1 MVKDMNNKFKTIREN
16 TNLST
21 EEAANLL
28 GIRLSMLYKIE
39 QGHRNPSLRLM
50 KKMAEV
56 YKCPVQKIF
65 LACNITNSDL
75 NLN

>member
-1 MVKDMNNKFKTIREN
+1 MHNKFKVIREN

-21 EEAANLL
+21 DEAAKSLE
-28 GIRLSMLYKIE
+28 ISISMLYKIE

-50 KKMAEV
+50 KKMAEI
-56 YKCPVQKIF
+56 YRCPIQKIF

-75 NLN
+75 NLG